1 MGHDHEIQAFKSLL
15 MPTSRFS
22 DLPFNAI
29 AHHRD
34 HRNLA
39 RDYQPDAHMR
49 QCVRSSEHSEPTIT
63 RFKPLLQHCCE
74 RGRA

>member
-1 MGHDHEIQAFKSLL
+1 MGHDHEIQAFKLLL
-15 MPTSRFS
+15 MPASRFS

-29 AHHRD
+29 AHHCGR
-34 HRNLA
+34 RNLA

-49 QCVRSSEHSEPTIT
+49 QCVRSSEHSETMIT
-63 RFKPLLQHCCE
+63 RFKPLPQHSCE